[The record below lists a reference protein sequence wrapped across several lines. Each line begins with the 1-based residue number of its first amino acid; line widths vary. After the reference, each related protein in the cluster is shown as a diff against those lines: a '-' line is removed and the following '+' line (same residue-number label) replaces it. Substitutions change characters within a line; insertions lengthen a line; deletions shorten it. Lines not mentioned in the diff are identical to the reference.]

1 MGVRP
6 VVQEV
11 VKQVAAPTIVQA
23 APVTTT
29 VQPIMQ
35 EFVQPTYAAPV
46 TTTVQPTY
54 AAPVTTVAPTYAAA
68 PFIGTST
75 MVAPTTYGAPTI
87 APTLVAET
95 VAPTTFLA

>member
-46 TTTVQPTY
+46 ATTVQPTY
-54 AAPVTTVAPTYAAA
+54 AAPVTTIAPTYGAA

-75 MVAPTTYGAPTI
+75 IAAPTYAAPTGI
-87 APTLVAET
+87 VAET
-95 VAPTTFLA
+95 VAPTLGTSYGF